1 MKTNFLCLMSAHSS
15 SYLELKVDRSNIGN
29 AKVAGLERDL
39 HLEGVQFNI
48 ALSAFTVSYVM
59 VKIPSN
65 HILRRVGAKIWLPFL
80 VVCWGTITIFS
91 AFMTNFA
98 SLVVV
103 RMILAVFEGG
113 LQPGVILYLS
123 TIYKPDELQLRF
135 GLSYCS
141 TALSHIVG
149 GFLSFGIQHGMDGFA
164 GKAAWSWIFIIE
176 GILTICVAAFVWY
189 FLSSSM
195 ETAPYLTSTEREFAV
210 KRLRGSENVDEA
222 AYELSSTG
230 KIFIDETMKSESF
243 YSSEKDISSMEKF
256 EWSEVR
262 RAFKDPQVWLVGL
275 SEASVSI
282 PLGALSIFL
291 PTLVSG
297 MGHTGA
303 WAQLFSALPYIPALV
318 TIVAGAI
325 LADRWKTRGPIVLVC
340 VPIGIAGYLILIL
353 AENAETRYAAFFLVL
368 AGLFPVVPCL
378 VCIIPINTSG
388 VTKRATCIGIQ
399 GMIQGLS
406 ILIAPFLYIKGQPP
420 AKGHTIALGLIC
432 CTWVLTAAN
441 VLYCQFENSRKS
453 SGRRDYMIQHYLER
467 FRAGETRAPIGDRDP
482 NFHFTL

>member
-1 MKTNFLCLMSAHSS
+1 MHETFRQEVVQKIDLHTIPCIMLLYLANFI
-15 SYLELKVDRSNIGN
+15 DRSNIGN

-48 ALSAFTVSYVM
+48 ALSLFTISYII

-65 HILRRVGAKIWLPFL
+65 HILRKVGAKIWLPFL
-80 VVCWGTITIFS
+80 VFCWGTITIFS

-98 SLVVV
+98 SLIAV
-103 RMILAVFEGG
+103 RMMLAVFEGG

-149 GFLSFGIQHGMDGFA
+149 GFLAFGIQHGMDGFA

-176 GILTICVAAFVWY
+176 GILTLFVAAFVWY

-195 ETAPYLTSTEREFAV
+195 ETAPYLTPTEREFAEASYETE
-210 KRLRGSENVDEA
+210 RGIPGHEA
-222 AYELSSTG
+222 
-230 KIFIDETMKSESF
+230 
-243 YSSEKDISSMEKF
+243 F
-256 EWSEVR
+256 EWSEVK
-262 RAFKDPQVWLVGL
+262 RAFADPQVWLVGL
-275 SEASVSI
+275 SEASISI
-282 PLGALSIFL
+282 PLAALSIFF
-291 PTLVSG
+291 G

-318 TIVAGAI
+318 TVVAGAL

-340 VPIGIAGYLILIL
+340 VPVGIAGYLMLIL
-353 AENAETRYAAFFLVL
+353 SKSAETRYAAFFLVV

-406 ILIAPFLYIKGQPP
+406 ILIAPFLYIKGEPP

-441 VLYCQFENSRKS
+441 VLYCRFENSRKA
-453 SGRRDYMIQHYLER
+453 SGRRDYLVQQYLEK
-467 FRAGETRAPIGDRDP
+467 FRAGDTRAPIGDRDP
-482 NFHFTL
+482 NFRYTL